1 MESLCASSNC
11 QHLVMEA
18 FKWHLMPER
27 RAQITSDRTKPR
39 KSTVGRLLAIGGID
53 AHKGN
58 ISS

>member
-1 MESLCASSNC
+1 
-11 QHLVMEA
+11 MEA